1 MQEYQGFDLERMFI
15 GEFSPVLL
23 AEIAVRTVV
32 MYVYALAVVRFIGK
46 RGLGQVTPFEFVIV
60 IALGSATGDPMFYP
74 EVPLVHGMMVLT
86 MVVFLQKGLTFL
98 GGRNTQVQHFV
109 DSVPALLIENGVVR
123 EDVVRAEGFAVD
135 ELMMRL
141 RKSGVRNVGQVE
153 YAWLE
158 PSGELSV
165 FAVDSPTRVARSTFP
180 RESAHRKK
188 SESSDL
194 DR

>member
-23 AEIAVRTVV
+23 LEITLRTAI
-32 MYVYALAVVRFIGK
+32 MYAFALGVVRFIGK

-86 MVVFLQKGLTFL
+86 MVVALQKGLVFL
-98 GGRNTQVQHFV
+98 SSRSKQVQHFV
-109 DSVPALLIENGVVR
+109 DSVPALLIENGAMR
-123 EDVVRAEGFAVD
+123 DDVLRAEGFAVD
-135 ELMMRL
+135 ELMIQL
-141 RKSGVRNVGQVE
+141 RKSGVRNVGQVQ

-158 PSGELSV
+158 PSGEVSV
-165 FAVDSPTRVARSTFP
+165 FAGDAPTRVARSTFP
-180 RESAHRKK
+180 DKASH
-188 SESSDL
+188 SEP
-194 DR
+194 R